1 MKQVVLIS
9 GHICSGK
16 SRLARNLAERFGF
29 RSVKTSDVVRR
40 YATERSLPTD
50 RLALQRHGDALDAT
64 TDANWVVDEVVA
76 LSAKEPDASQVV
88 VDAIRIKPQIERFR
102 ARFGWR
108 VVHVHVWA
116 PESLLAARFERR
128 KQEGRERDL
137 DLTFAQA
144 TFNKTERDVDDL
156 RDEADLV
163 IDTSLSDPADTL
175 VRVAARLGLYAPPS
189 IRCVDVIVGGQYG
202 SEGKGHIAAYLAKAY
217 PVLVRVGGP
226 NAGHTVASQDGV
238 YTYHHLPS
246 GCRDTDA
253 KVVVGPGAVINVKSF
268 IAEAADCGLTPTRLF
283 VDPQAMTISEA
294 DINGESR
301 LAASVAST
309 QSGAGLA
316 LARKITGRGE
326 ASVVLARDVQA
337 LKPFLKPTY
346 EVLESAYQSGAKILL
361 EGTQGSGLS
370 LHHGRYPY
378 VTSRDTNVAG
388 CLAEAGISPTR
399 VRRVLMVVRT
409 HPIRVESP
417 RDSTSGPLKNEI
429 TFDDVARRAGL
440 DPAEVARREV
450 TSTTRRR
457 RRVGEF
463 DWEQFRHA
471 CALNAPTDIVLTFA
485 DYISVRNRRARRFEQ
500 LTGET
505 IQFIEELERV
515 AHAPVSLINTRFD
528 PRSVIDRRD
537 WV

>member
-1 MKQVVLIS
+1 MKQIVLIS

-16 SRLARNLAERFGF
+16 SRLAQGLAGQFGF
-29 RSVKTSDVVRR
+29 RAVKTSAAVRN
-40 YATERSLPTD
+40 YAIGRG
-50 RLALQRHGDALDAT
+50 RLTSRIALQTLGDEFDRD
-64 TDANWVVDEVVA
+64 TDGRWVCDEV
-76 LSAKEPDASQVV
+76 SKISQENPGVDRVV
-88 VDAIRIKPQIERFR
+88 VDAVRIRTQIERFR
-102 ARFGWR
+102 ERFGWR
-108 VVHVHVWA
+108 VVHVHLSA
-116 PESLLAARFERR
+116 PMPVLEQRFGTR
-128 KQEGRERDL
+128 KAEGREADRGISYGDANL
-137 DLTFAQA
+137 
-144 TFNKTERDVDDL
+144 NKTEKDVDYL
-156 RDEADLV
+156 IDEADLR
-163 IDTSLSDPADTL
+163 IDTSLCDAADTL
-175 VRVAARLGLYAPPS
+175 VRVAARLGLYAPPG

-202 SEGKGHIAAYLAKAY
+202 SEGKGHIAAYLAKSY

-253 KVVVGPGAVINVKSF
+253 RVVVGPGAVLDVPKFLI
-268 IAEAADCGLTPTRLF
+268 EASECGLTPDRLF

-294 DINGESR
+294 DVTGEGR
-301 LAASVAST
+301 LATAIAST
-309 QSGAGLA
+309 QSGTGLA
-316 LARKITGRGE
+316 LARKIASRGD
-326 ASVVLARDVQA
+326 STVVLARDVPDLQR
-337 LKPFLKPTY
+337 FLRPTY
-346 EVLESAYQSGAKILL
+346 EVLEGAYQARSSILL

-370 LHHGRYPY
+370 LHHGKYPF

-399 VRRVLMVVRT
+399 VRRVLMVIRT

-417 RDSTSGPLKNEI
+417 KEGTSGPLKKET
-429 TFDDVARRAGL
+429 TFEEVSRRAGL
-440 DPAEVARREV
+440 DPEEVARREI

-485 DYISVRNRRARRFEQ
+485 DYIRIENRLARRFEQ
-500 LTGET
+500 LTTET
-505 IQFIEELERV
+505 IRFVEELEMV

-528 PRSVIDRRD
+528 PRSVIDRRN